1 MSLYLLHIEP
11 RYKHAGHYLGFTPDL
26 RVERR
31 AREHM
36 DGVQHKASPL
46 VLAALKAG
54 CTVVISRRW
63 EGPQFDKAERAKKH
77 RGHTRLCPLCRQQI
91 QAEQVKGG
99 AR

>member
-1 MSLYLLHIEP
+1 MSLYLLHLEP

-26 RVERR
+26 RVDRR

-63 EGPQFDKAERAKKH
+63 EGTQYDRRAERAKKT
-77 RGHTRLCPLCRQQI
+77 RGHARLCPLCRQQV
-91 QAEQVKGG
+91 QKGG
-99 AR
+99 AQ